1 MAHRDWRHSCS
12 EEWLRARRP
21 YLTASDIKRLLPN
34 YRKIK
39 EGKLRPEEALQFV
52 SVYGSKKETDLD
64 DMSFGAMARGHYM
77 EPFAVEE
84 YNEAM
89 GASFYHW
96 DDKIIVDNETMLGFS
111 PDALDIPQLPGTRMV
126 SEGMSVRH
134 REGVSAGPTSVLEIK
149 SYEGPAHFQRKMI
162 VANDGSL
169 DERWQLACAMVVC
182 ESIRT
187 ASIMF
192 YAPQCCD
199 MFFVDYDRADLES
212 EIQVCLEISEMY
224 RETLRAADA
233 ATGMPTR
240 YSEDDIYTR
249 YLLDEMS
256 GK

>member
-1 MAHRDWRHSCS
+1 MHRDWRHSCS

-52 SVYGSKKETDLD
+52 SVYGGKRETNLD
-64 DMSFGAMARGHYM
+64 EMSFGAMARGHYM

-84 YNEAM
+84 FNETRHQ
-89 GASFYHW
+89 GFYHW

-111 PDALDIPQLPGTRMV
+111 PDALNLPPLPGTRMV
-126 SEGMSVRH
+126 AEGLSIRH
-134 REGVSAGPTSVLEIK
+134 RDGVSAGPTRILEIK
-149 SYEGPAHFQRKMI
+149 SYEGPTHFQRKMI
-162 VANDGSL
+162 VANGEPL
-169 DERWQLACAMVVC
+169 DERWQIACAMAVC
-182 ESIRT
+182 KSLCM
-187 ASIMF
+187 ASVMF
-192 YAPQCCD
+192 YAPQCRD
-199 MFFVDYDRADLES
+199 MFFVDYDRFDLES

-224 RETLRAADA
+224 RTASNAADA
-233 ATGMPTR
+233 TSGAFTR
-240 YSEDDIYTR
+240 YSEDDIYNR